1 MMPRAAPCQCVCA
14 HAGRPCG
21 ANASQSSRTTTV
33 DSNMKSEHNLYLAY
47 EDSHNVLSSF
57 AFSLVL
63 FASTVIDFVAF
74 SVSMPPT
81 VGCVQYSTPQNTF
94 VVEDQPRCPTRPPL
108 SRSAVL
114 LCLPSIARLGISLGT
129 RPSKIRGSGSET
141 SLASGILACQCT

>member
-1 MMPRAAPCQCVCA
+1 MRMMPRAASCQCVCA
-14 HAGRPCG
+14 HEGRPCG

-81 VGCVQYSTPQNTF
+81 VGCVPYSTPQNTF
-94 VVEDQPRCPTRPPL
+94 VVEDQPRPPL

-114 LCLPSIARLGISLGT
+114 LCLPSIARLRISLGT
-129 RPSKIRGSGSET
+129 RPSKNSRVW
-141 SLASGILACQCT
+141 CRD